1 MTGNCPHYHEI
12 DHGVSFSQSNRGTEF
27 NFSIYV
33 YLDILKIK
41 KSFCTSLLS
50 HRFSNFFLTCTLY
63 TTTFLNVFSY
73 ILQKQ
78 WIMETEIKKLSL
90 LRINLMMTIIK
101 FKFER
106 NWLVLTINTIHFHYQ
121 FLDFLTFSKRI

>member
-1 MTGNCPHYHEI
+1 
-12 DHGVSFSQSNRGTEF
+12 
-27 NFSIYV
+27 
-33 YLDILKIK
+33 
-41 KSFCTSLLS
+41 
-50 HRFSNFFLTCTLY
+50 
-63 TTTFLNVFSY
+63 
-73 ILQKQ
+73 
-78 WIMETEIKKLSL
+78 METEIKKLSL